1 MIHQSAQAIDL
12 DRIRTEA
19 TAAVIERM
27 VLAEAVE
34 GVGEDCIDRLVQ
46 LEVMAILARGDA

>member
-1 MIHQSAQAIDL
+1 MSDSTHRRIDG

-27 VLAEAVE
+27 IRAGAVE
-34 GVGEDCIDRLVQ
+34 GVTEDCIDRLVQ